1 MIFSFRLKFLQSFKE
16 FEQKYGHLHKNGD
29 TAGKLLQ
36 LQLQDRVVKILYE
49 EKAGGVVWGRESG
62 EFLKLF
68 VLLFEVTWGILMSLG
83 SRIWFQKQVE
93 EKEK

>member
-49 EKAGGVVWGRESG
+49 EKAGGVVWGTR
-62 EFLKLF
+62 
-68 VLLFEVTWGILMSLG
+68 VRGISQTFCVV
-83 SRIWFQKQVE
+83 I
-93 EKEK
+93 